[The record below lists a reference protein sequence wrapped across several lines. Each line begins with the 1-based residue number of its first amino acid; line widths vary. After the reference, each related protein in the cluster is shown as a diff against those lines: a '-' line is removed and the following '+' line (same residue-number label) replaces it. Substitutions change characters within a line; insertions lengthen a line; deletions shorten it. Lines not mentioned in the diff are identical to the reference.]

1 MPYIAEV
8 PGSFVTLDLGVYVVD
23 TSQTH
28 VLNGFFSNV
37 QETTGTIEATNE
49 GGTGNVAEE
58 GETVTVPTGSGDIE
72 GTYIG
77 PVTLSTADVTVGI
90 PLLAGIN
97 VKLNDIEGHAI
108 YDESTGNAYIISDDD
123 LAEDRLGATV
133 TVTVAGV
140 DIELVDV
147 PLSEIASSL
156 QDAVSDVAD
165 TLPFP
170 LNVPVEAI
178 ATALGGVTNLTQ
190 DVVDSVLF
198 TVSDGTGE
206 LDVTCFTR
214 GTLIRTQ
221 RGDVPVEDLQVGDLV
236 VTRDNG
242 LQAMRWIGSVKL
254 GRHTLDDNPNL
265 RPVRIKAGAL
275 GASVPSSDLVVSP
288 QHRVLV
294 RSKVAQRMFGTDE
307 VLAAAKQLL
316 HADGID
322 IATDMEEVEY
332 FHILFDRHEVVVS
345 NGAETESLYTGSE
358 ALKSVGKA
366 ARAEIFALFPELK
379 EADYAPAGARELLSG
394 RQARKLAMRHVQ
406 NNKPFVH

>member
-1 MPYIAEV
+1 MHLL
-8 PGSFVTLDLGVYVVD
+8 S
-23 TSQTH
+23 
-28 VLNGFFSNV
+28 GFFSNV
-37 QETTGTIEATNE
+37 QETTDDISATNE
-49 GGTGNVAEE
+49 GGTGSIAEE

-72 GTYIG
+72 GEYLG
-77 PVTLSTADVTVGI
+77 PVTLSSAAVGI
-90 PLLAGIN
+90 SVGTGFNLASLS
-97 VKLNDIEGHAI
+97 VTLNDVQGHVI
-108 YDESTGNAYIISDDD
+108 YDQSSNTAYIISDQD
-123 LAEDRLGATV
+123 LADDRLGATV
-133 TVTVAGV
+133 TGSVLGIPLVSV
-140 DIELVDV
+140 DL
-147 PLSEIASSL
+147 PLSEVI
-156 QDAVSDVAD
+156 DG
-165 TLPFP
+165 
-170 LNVPVEAI
+170 
-178 ATALGGVTNLTQ
+178 LGLAPAGDFVQ
-190 DVVDSVLF
+190 DVLDTAVF
-198 TVSDGTGE
+198 TLSEGPGDLE
-206 LDVTCFTR
+206 LGVTCFTR

-221 RGDVPVEDLQVGDLV
+221 RGDVPVEALQVGDLV

-242 LQAMRWIGSVKL
+242 LQELRWIGSVKL
-254 GRHTLDDNPNL
+254 GRRRLDDNPNL

-275 GASVPSSDLVVSP
+275 GTSVPSSDLVVSP

-332 FHILFDRHEVVVS
+332 FHMLFDRHEVVVS